1 MKRYPT
7 DAYVGDY
14 EKTNVQKLRANQK
27 MCKNKK
33 SFIDEETNIEKRN
46 RQRLISILL
55 IFRTFL
61 LQDEYL
67 FMDNYNNRH

>member
-33 SFIDEETNIEKRN
+33 KRTLRRETDR
-46 RQRLISILL
+46 
-55 IFRTFL
+55 
-61 LQDEYL
+61 D
-67 FMDNYNNRH
+67 